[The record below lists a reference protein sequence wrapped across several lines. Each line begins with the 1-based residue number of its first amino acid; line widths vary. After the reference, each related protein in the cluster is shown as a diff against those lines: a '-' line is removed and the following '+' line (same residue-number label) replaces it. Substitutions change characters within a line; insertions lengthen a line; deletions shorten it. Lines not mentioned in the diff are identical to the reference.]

1 MSINDAVQLG
11 WEYSAKHA
19 GGTIGAFESSE
30 YIAEVTDAIQKL
42 NDDINFYAGRTDG
55 VGTLKGF
62 MAEEWHADTF
72 NLNAILRG
80 SANRAMRDDSNKHA
94 SVDISTNF
102 GESYSLKYY
111 ATGADSAKAQ
121 AKNVI
126 EAYYEYCRKPRQ
138 GEPLSFEQYLD
149 RYGYSEKDIYTS
161 VYYGQGRIIPS
172 DQLQTEAIEYLKRK
186 IAEDSMSDNP
196 TRIAVMQA
204 RLETLQRLSDRI
216 KDSDGVESIPLTK
229 EEAEA
234 IAALAKE
241 GAFDAEDFGI
251 SIDIISRQ
259 YILKEAMKAG
269 LTAAVITLIMQL
281 VPELFKTISYLI
293 KNGEIDLDQLK
304 ASGKK
309 ALSATASGF
318 IRGSV
323 AYWLTYACRTGKFG
337 AALQNTPAS
346 VIGAVVVV
354 LMDAVVNSYRLSTG
368 KITAKE
374 FGIAITK
381 DILMS
386 AASIG
391 GGILGQTL
399 LPELP
404 VLGYLLG
411 SFIGSVLAG
420 VSIEIA
426 DRIIVSICVK
436 SGFTCFGLVDQDYT
450 LPEEVLD
457 EIGIERIDLLSTI
470 IPEVQIEEIEIETIG
485 IEETEVDTVE
495 MCLLKRGLIGVKK
508 VGYSLIN

>member
-1 MSINDAVQLG
+1 M
-11 WEYSAKHA
+11 
-19 GGTIGAFESSE
+19 
-30 YIAEVTDAIQKL
+30 
-42 NDDINFYAGRTDG
+42 
-55 VGTLKGF
+55 
-62 MAEEWHADTF
+62 
-72 NLNAILRG
+72 
-80 SANRAMRDDSNKHA
+80 
-94 SVDISTNF
+94 
-102 GESYSLKYY
+102 
-111 ATGADSAKAQ
+111 
-121 AKNVI
+121 
-126 EAYYEYCRKPRQ
+126 
-138 GEPLSFEQYLD
+138 
-149 RYGYSEKDIYTS
+149 
-161 VYYGQGRIIPS
+161 
-172 DQLQTEAIEYLKRK
+172 
-186 IAEDSMSDNP
+186 
-196 TRIAVMQA
+196 
-204 RLETLQRLSDRI
+204 
-216 KDSDGVESIPLTK
+216 
-229 EEAEA
+229 
-234 IAALAKE
+234 
-241 GAFDAEDFGI
+241 
-251 SIDIISRQ
+251 
-259 YILKEAMKAG
+259 LKEAMKAG

-420 VSIEIA
+420 VSFEIA

-485 IEETEVDTVE
+485 IEETEVDTVDI
-495 MCLLKRGLIGVKK
+495 CLLKRGLIGVKK
-508 VGYSLIN
+508 VGYTLIN